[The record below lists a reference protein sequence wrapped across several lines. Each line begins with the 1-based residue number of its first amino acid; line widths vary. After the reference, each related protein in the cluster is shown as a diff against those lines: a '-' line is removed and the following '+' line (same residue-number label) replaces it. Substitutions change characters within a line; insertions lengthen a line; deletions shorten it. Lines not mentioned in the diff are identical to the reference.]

1 MAGHSALAG
10 KNVLLGISGS
20 IAAYK
25 SATLARELMRRG
37 AEVRVVMTA
46 ASTEFITP
54 LTLATLTG
62 HRVYSEFTE
71 DLHEGTWTNHVEL
84 GLWGDVFVVAPC
96 TAETASA
103 FAHGACA
110 NLLQAVFLSARC
122 PVVVAPAMDLDMFA
136 HAATEAN
143 LALLAARGVQV
154 LEPESGPLASGLEG
168 KGRMVEPEAIADAL
182 EARFEAALPLRG
194 LRALLTVG
202 PTHEPLDAVRFLGN
216 RSSGKMGF
224 ALCEALRNAGASVR
238 AVCGPVSVQV
248 PAGLD
253 EVVQVET
260 AREMLAAVT
269 ARCEAADL
277 FIGVAAVA
285 DVRPAR
291 SVAHKLR
298 RQDLPSAVEL
308 VPNPDVLAAVAAAR
322 RPGQCIGGFALDS
335 GRDLGMGW
343 EKLRAKGLD
352 FIVYNTTADD
362 GGALGADAG
371 ELTLL
376 TTDGNSHT
384 FTLQAKRDAATALV
398 AHLIPLLTSR

>member
-1 MAGHSALAG
+1 MAGHSALGG
-10 KNVLLGISGS
+10 KKILLGISGS

-25 SATLARELMRRG
+25 AAVLARELMRRG
-37 AEVRVVMTA
+37 AEVRVVMTGA
-46 ASTEFITP
+46 ATEFITP

-71 DLHEGTWTNHVEL
+71 SVHEGTWTNHVEL
-84 GLWGDVFVVAPC
+84 GLWGDLLLVAPC
-96 TAETASA
+96 TAETAAA
-103 FAHGACA
+103 FAHGTCT

-122 PVVVAPAMDLDMFA
+122 PVAVAPAMDLDMYA
-136 HAATEAN
+136 HAATGAN
-143 LALLAARGVQV
+143 LALLADRGVQV

-168 KGRMVEPEAIADAL
+168 KGRMMEPESIAAAL

-194 LRALLTVG
+194 VRALLTVG
-202 PTHEPLDAVRFLGN
+202 PTHEPVDAVRFLGN

-224 ALCEALRNAGASVR
+224 ALCEALRDAGATVV
-238 AVCGPVSVQV
+238 AVCGPVSVPV
-248 PAGLD
+248 PDGLD
-253 EVVQVET
+253 EVVHVET
-260 AREMLAAVT
+260 AREMHQAVVD
-269 ARCEAADL
+269 RCHAADL

-285 DVRPAR
+285 DVRPAA
-291 SVAHKLR
+291 SADHKLR
-298 RQDLPSAVEL
+298 RHELPSSIVL
-308 VPNPDVLAAVAAAR
+308 VPNPDVLAAAAAAR

-362 GGALGADAG
+362 GGAMGADAG

-376 TTDGNSHT
+376 TSDGNSHT

-398 AHLIPLLTSR
+398 AHLIPLLSSR